1 MNTEED
7 IATAKLILN
16 ELRRLQIDGGK
27 NTAASLFEIKD
38 QLDQIPPDR
47 QSDASK
53 VCSRLISLLADA
65 VTLKHEEGREDLWV
79 AAIDAA
85 QEWVWLLE

>member
-38 QLDQIPPDR
+38 QLDQNSPRP
-47 QSDASK
+47 SK
-53 VCSRLISLLADA
+53 
-65 VTLKHEEGREDLWV
+65 
-79 AAIDAA
+79 
-85 QEWVWLLE
+85 